1 MQGKSIILTT
11 SFIKLIT
18 AFILLTSMLIK
29 LMTAFIKLLTAKT
42 KLKTEFNILA
52 TANIILSTVTIKWL
66 TGKYNLVTEKIHLT
80 GATINRKQF
89 ATAQEKAHLQ
99 SATSNATPK
108 IAKELF
114 PFPLL
119 PTLKKRINFLHSNP
133 KNQPCRI
140 DGTAYNKSFARLR
153 GKVQN
158 SSLLPIFEHWCLI
171 ESFGIFSPQPRKAP
185 SRYSQCAKIAHKKL
199 LLLMEIEI
207 KSIITNEYL
216 NGNFSAV
223 DLNDLEDYLNKQ
235 FGTKSY
241 GESVV
246 KYFFGFELYKFD
258 GGFAQFFNDE
268 IESWKFKSKWLVV
281 NVHFDWNVFID
292 LDQKETFEKIKSEF
306 LKSVDRIENMKR
318 KPKKFDNKLF
328 RQDLEIVLESYQN
341 K

>member
-1 MQGKSIILTT
+1 
-11 SFIKLIT
+11 
-18 AFILLTSMLIK
+18 
-29 LMTAFIKLLTAKT
+29 MTAFIKLLTAKT

-114 PFPLL
+114 LFPLL

-185 SRYSQCAKIAHKKL
+185 IRYNSL
-199 LLLMEIEI
+199 LRFLIQVQVL
-207 KSIITNEYL
+207 K
-216 NGNFSAV
+216 
-223 DLNDLEDYLNKQ
+223 
-235 FGTKSY
+235 
-241 GESVV
+241 ESS
-246 KYFFGFELYKFD
+246 GL
-258 GGFAQFFNDE
+258 
-268 IESWKFKSKWLVV
+268 
-281 NVHFDWNVFID
+281 
-292 LDQKETFEKIKSEF
+292 KIKT
-306 LKSVDRIENMKR
+306 LRI
-318 KPKKFDNKLF
+318 
-328 RQDLEIVLESYQN
+328 I
-341 K
+341 

>member
-185 SRYSQCAKIAHKKL
+185 IRWRS
-199 LLLMEIEI
+199 
-207 KSIITNEYL
+207 
-216 NGNFSAV
+216 G
-223 DLNDLEDYLNKQ
+223 
-235 FGTKSY
+235 
-241 GESVV
+241 
-246 KYFFGFELYKFD
+246 
-258 GGFAQFFNDE
+258 
-268 IESWKFKSKWLVV
+268 
-281 NVHFDWNVFID
+281 
-292 LDQKETFEKIKSEF
+292 
-306 LKSVDRIENMKR
+306 
-318 KPKKFDNKLF
+318 
-328 RQDLEIVLESYQN
+328 
-341 K
+341 

>member
-1 MQGKSIILTT
+1 MQGKSIIFAT

-18 AFILLTSMLIK
+18 AFILLPSALIK

-52 TANIILSTVTIKWL
+52 TANIILSSAIIKLL
-66 TGKYNLVTEKIHLT
+66 TAKYILVTDKIHLT

-99 SATSNATPK
+99 STTPNATPK

-185 SRYSQCAKIAHKKL
+185 IR
-199 LLLMEIEI
+199 
-207 KSIITNEYL
+207 
-216 NGNFSAV
+216 
-223 DLNDLEDYLNKQ
+223 
-235 FGTKSY
+235 
-241 GESVV
+241 
-246 KYFFGFELYKFD
+246 
-258 GGFAQFFNDE
+258 
-268 IESWKFKSKWLVV
+268 
-281 NVHFDWNVFID
+281 
-292 LDQKETFEKIKSEF
+292 
-306 LKSVDRIENMKR
+306 
-318 KPKKFDNKLF
+318 
-328 RQDLEIVLESYQN
+328 
-341 K
+341 